1 MLLYE
6 VKYKYFITE
15 EVCHALHD
23 DLPFVIILLA
33 AIVAIVVFVKKRFG
47 GKKN

>member
-1 MLLYE
+1 LYE

-23 DLPFVIILLA
+23 AHLTARML
-33 AIVAIVVFVKKRFG
+33 G
-47 GKKN
+47 HS